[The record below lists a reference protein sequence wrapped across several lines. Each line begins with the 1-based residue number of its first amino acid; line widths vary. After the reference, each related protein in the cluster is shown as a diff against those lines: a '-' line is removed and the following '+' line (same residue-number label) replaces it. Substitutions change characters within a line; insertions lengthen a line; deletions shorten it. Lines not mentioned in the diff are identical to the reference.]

1 MFYSFVE
8 WLCRPLVWWWGRMQV
23 EGLDLVPTSGPLL
36 VVPNHDSQMD
46 PIVVGVALRS
56 RRRVRFLARANL
68 WTIPVAGPLF
78 LGPVLNGLGQI
89 PIRRGGGD
97 SNALETARE
106 SLCGGEALG
115 VFPEGRLTWGVAIR
129 ARTGVGLLAT
139 WCPGAR
145 IVLCAIEGT
154 TDFVRFPG
162 RPQVRLRF
170 FLPTAGQA
178 APGEDPNALAVRLL
192 ADLRAIVPPT
202 PAGRARIVGGPP
214 RIQRLLA
221 RKQPD

>member
-1 MFYSFVE
+1 MV
-8 WLCRPLVWWWGRMQV
+8 V
-23 EGLDLVPTSGPLL
+23 EGLDLVPATGPLL
-36 VVPNHDSQMD
+36 IVPNHDSQMD

-56 RRRVRFLARANL
+56 RRRLRFLARANL

-89 PIRRGGGD
+89 PIRRGSGD
-97 SNALETARE
+97 SGALDLAKQR
-106 SLCGGEALG
+106 LCAGDALG
-115 VFPEGRLTWGVAIR
+115 VFPEGRLTWGVPIR

-139 WCPGAR
+139 WCPEAR
-145 IVLCAIEGT
+145 IVLCAIEGS
-154 TDFVRFPG
+154 TDFVRFPT
-162 RPQVRLRF
+162 RPRLRLRF

-178 APGEDPNALAVRLL
+178 QAGEDPNALAVRLL

-202 PAGRARIVGGPP
+202 PAGRARIIGGPP

-221 RKQPD
+221 RNQPD